1 VNRTSQLDNE
11 RPSASLG
18 SKLLDGASS
27 WGGRFVPLVLAI
39 GVWEIV
45 SRSEVVNPRLFP
57 PPSQV
62 VLALYE
68 WVTSGYF
75 WDDVQSSYVRM
86 LAGFAVGGLLGVV
99 FGMLT
104 GRTRWGATLGPIL
117 QVFRPLPPVAIIPLV
132 IVWLGIGDTAKIFS
146 IAFAVFFPV
155 WINTHLGAE
164 SIPREYLWSARM
176 LGASARRTA
185 LRIVF
190 PAALPAITAGL
201 RTSVALAF
209 VMVYVSEIAGA
220 ASGIGY
226 RISITHLAYRIDFM
240 MAALLVLALAGA
252 VADWLLARLMNV
264 LFPWLRW
271 VSKR

>member
-1 VNRTSQLDNE
+1 L
-11 RPSASLG
+11 
-18 SKLLDGASS
+18 KLLAGAGT
-27 WGGRFVPLVLAI
+27 WGGRFLPLALAI
-39 GVWEIV
+39 GLWEII
-45 SRSEVVNPRLFP
+45 SRAEVVNPRLFP

-62 VLALYE
+62 ALALHAWWTSGNFLDDVLA
-68 WVTSGYF
+68 
-75 WDDVQSSYVRM
+75 SYARM
-86 LAGFAVGGLLGVV
+86 LAGFAVGGLCGIAV
-99 FGMLT
+99 GMLT
-104 GRTRWGATLGPIL
+104 GRTRWGGALGPIL
-117 QVFRPLPPVAIIPLV
+117 QVFRPMPPVAIIPLV

-185 LRIVF
+185 LRVVL

-201 RTSVALAF
+201 RTSVAIAF
-209 VMVYVSEIAGA
+209 IMVYVSEIAGA
-220 ASGIGY
+220 SSGIGY
-226 RISITHLAYRIDFM
+226 RISITHLAYRIDLM

-252 VADWLLARLMNV
+252 VADWLLARLMNR